1 MAPIDLSSLQSP
13 LDYLILRTLSW
24 EPMHGFGIARWL
36 EETTEAAL
44 SVDEGTLYPALH
56 RLERRKL
63 IRGAWRLTA
72 NRRRAKY
79 YRLTAAG
86 VKALRSQ
93 ERAWGDLVRVLGQVA
108 AGASQPPGA
117 GQSSG
122 EVRDAG

>member
-1 MAPIDLSSLQSP
+1 MPIDLSSLQSP
-13 LDYLILRTLSW
+13 LDFLILRTLQG

-36 EETTEAAL
+36 EETTSASL

-63 IRGAWRLTA
+63 ISGSWRLTE

-86 VKALRSQ
+86 TRALGAQ
-93 ERAWGDLVRVLGQVA
+93 ARAWNDLARVFDQVA
-108 AGASQPPGA
+108 SAADARAGA
-117 GQSSG
+117 
-122 EVRDAG
+122 